1 MLKKIK
7 IKPRALFFP
16 YSSALHFPSP
26 LHSSVNMKTRG
37 YRRNPGVI
45 PGSLPAACQA
55 TANAVLSAQSPN
67 TCGSP
72 ASIPLKR
79 ATGKTYTG
87 KPIRHLGAPLPLYSS
102 GSTQTYLFISNSDL
116 LPLLMPSRGSTSQ
129 RKFFQVLP
137 STCMLPPPSLPP
149 CCFHR
154 VQAAG
159 GLSPVIASPSSP
171 ALCGAHSH
179 TVTQLGRHTMPPP
192 AIPHPP
198 SL

>member
-1 MLKKIK
+1 MQCCQLKVQIPAALPPLSLSREPQVRLTQVSPSVTWV
-7 IKPRALFFP
+7 PR
-16 YSSALHFPSP
+16 FPS
-26 LHSSVNMKTRG
+26 
-37 YRRNPGVI
+37 I
-45 PGSLPAACQA
+45 AQA
-55 TANAVLSAQSPN
+55 PPRPT
-67 TCGSP
+67 
-72 ASIPLKR
+72 
-79 ATGKTYTG
+79 
-87 KPIRHLGAPLPLYSS
+87 
-102 GSTQTYLFISNSDL
+102 LFISNSDL

-179 TVTQLGRHTMPPP
+179 TVTQPGQSLVQALPLPPPPP
-192 AIPHPP
+192 AA
-198 SL
+198 